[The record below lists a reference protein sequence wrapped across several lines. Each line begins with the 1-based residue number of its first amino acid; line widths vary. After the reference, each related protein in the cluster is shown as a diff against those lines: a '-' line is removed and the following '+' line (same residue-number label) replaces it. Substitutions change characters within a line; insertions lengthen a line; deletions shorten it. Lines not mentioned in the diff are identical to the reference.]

1 MYLSLMFSLWK
12 MPEMREKVICCVQN
26 IFIPPTMLFWLLAS
40 ELNMKCKMKSVVVM
54 IGGWGA
60 LSPIPA
66 ISIYFHSPQLTE
78 ILDYYRYVPKMRV
91 KFTSVQKGQIF
102 CLAHYYS
109 LTWLR
114 RVWRSNS
121 VKNIFSRNFRLRIIT
136 CWQLFRIIS
145 NPGLLWNSR
154 EWLFVSN

>member
-78 ILDYYRYVPKMRV
+78 SLDYYRYVLTIGLQ
-91 KFTSVQKGQIF
+91 FI
-102 CLAHYYS
+102 CYS
-109 LTWLR
+109 KRTNLLSCTLLLVEMIEGGYEDLIMW
-114 RVWRSNS
+114 
-121 VKNIFSRNFRLRIIT
+121 KTFSRATSHWQLLRINP
-136 CWQLFRIIS
+136 S
-145 NPGLLWNSR
+145 PGLLWNSW

>member
-1 MYLSLMFSLWK
+1 MSRPACPLVHLASWRANKSRRYLVGLDIEAAQPIIKIYVLIFPLWQL
-12 MPEMREKVICCVQN
+12 PEMREKDICFVQN
-26 IFIPPTMLFWLLAS
+26 IFIPPTMWFWLLAS

-91 KFTSVQKGQIF
+91 KFTSVQRDKF
-102 CLAHYYS
+102 
-109 LTWLR
+109 
-114 RVWRSNS
+114 S
-121 VKNIFSRNFRLRIIT
+121 VSHIIT
-136 CWQLFRIIS
+136 RWHD
-145 NPGLLWNSR
+145 
-154 EWLFVSN
+154 